1 MDIAMILGSTASLS
15 DSSDKED
22 KEDKKDK
29 FSSKSFTI
37 DQASDKI
44 DLNSVS

>member
-1 MDIAMILGSTASLS
+1 MILASTADLS
-15 DSSDKED
+15 AISGS
-22 KEDKKDK
+22 KDK
-29 FSSKSFTI
+29 DDKDNIKHKSFTI

>member
-1 MDIAMILGSTASLS
+1 MDIAMILASTSSLS
-15 DSSDKED
+15 DSSDKE
-22 KEDKKDK
+22 DK